1 MRNDYFSLNPA
12 QQRQVIEQ
20 TAAKLN
26 LPVQAVEKDLWVTA
40 ILQVLFTLPCA
51 HGLVFKGGTSISK
64 VWNAINRFSEDI
76 DLAIDRSLFDLDGE
90 LTKKQVKKLRKVSSM
105 FVREEL
111 FGQLCEAIASTP
123 LYGLCEIEAQPD
135 GVGDSTYPEPR
146 IIYVKYASLFS
157 DKIDYILPVVKIE
170 AGARS
175 LLEPTLNVAIK
186 SLVDVALPSITT
198 SLVDVEVRTAVAE
211 KTFLEK
217 CFLLHELFSRGVA
230 VSANRRSRHL
240 YDLHMMM
247 RKGIDKRAVSDDE
260 LWNTIHHH
268 RSTLTSISGVD
279 YTPDIRSRIVLTP
292 PAECVEDWKSDYQAM
307 QGSMIY
313 NNPPSFE
320 ELLQSM
326 AELEMAF
333 KISLFF
339 C

>member
-1 MRNDYFSLNPA
+1 MRNDYFSLNAA
-12 QQRQVIEQ
+12 QQRLVIEQ

-26 LPVQAVEKDLWVTA
+26 LPVQAIEKDLWVTA

-230 VSANRRSRHL
+230 VPANRRSRHL

-247 RKGIDKRAVSDDE
+247 RKGIGKRSVSDDE

-292 PAECVEDWKSDYQAM
+292 PAECVEDWKNDYQAM

-333 KISLFF
+333 KKQF
-339 C
+339 

>member
-26 LPVQAVEKDLWVTA
+26 LPVQAIEKDLWVTA

-105 FVREEL
+105 FVREVL

-260 LWNTIHHH
+260 LWNTILHH

-292 PAECVEDWKSDYQAM
+292 PAGCVEDWKSDYQAM

-333 KISLFF
+333 KNQF
-339 C
+339 

>member
-146 IIYVKYASLFS
+146 IIYVKYASQFS

-333 KISLFF
+333 KNQF
-339 C
+339 

>member
-1 MRNDYFSLNPA
+1 MRNDYFSLNAA
-12 QQRQVIEQ
+12 QQRLVIEQ

-26 LPVQAVEKDLWVTA
+26 LPVQAIEKDLWVTA

-105 FVREEL
+105 FVREDL

-247 RKGIDKRAVSDDE
+247 RKGIDKRAVYDDE

-292 PAECVEDWKSDYQAM
+292 PAECVEDWKIDYQAM

-333 KISLFF
+333 KKQF
-339 C
+339 

>member
-1 MRNDYFSLNPA
+1 MRNDYFSLNAA
-12 QQRQVIEQ
+12 QQRLVIEQ

-26 LPVQAVEKDLWVTA
+26 LPVQAIEKDLWVTA

-217 CFLLHELFSRGVA
+217 CFLLHELFSKGVA

-292 PAECVEDWKSDYQAM
+292 PAECVEDWKNDYQAM

-333 KISLFF
+333 KKQF
-339 C
+339 

>member
-12 QQRQVIEQ
+12 QQRLVIEQ

-26 LPVQAVEKDLWVTA
+26 LPVQAIEKDLWVTA

-51 HGLVFKGGTSISK
+51 RGLVFKGGTSISK

-268 RSTLTSISGVD
+268 RSTLTSVSGVD

-292 PAECVEDWKSDYQAM
+292 PAECAEDWKNDYQAM

-333 KISLFF
+333 KKQF
-339 C
+339 

>member
-1 MRNDYFSLNPA
+1 MQNNYFSLNPV

-26 LPVQAVEKDLWVTA
+26 LPVQAIEKDLWVTA

-111 FGQLCEAIASTP
+111 CGQLCEAIASTP

-146 IIYVKYASLFS
+146 IIYVKYASQFS

-217 CFLLHELFSRGVA
+217 CFLLHELFSKGVA

-279 YTPDIRSRIVLTP
+279 YTPDIRSRIVLTL

-333 KISLFF
+333 KKQF
-339 C
+339 

>member
-12 QQRQVIEQ
+12 QQRLVIEQ

-26 LPVQAVEKDLWVTA
+26 LPVQAIEKDLWVTA

-157 DKIDYILPVVKIE
+157 GKIDYILPVVKIE

-186 SLVDVALPSITT
+186 SLVDAALPSITT

-333 KISLFF
+333 KKQF
-339 C
+339 

>member
-1 MRNDYFSLNPA
+1 M
-12 QQRQVIEQ
+12 
-20 TAAKLN
+20 
-26 LPVQAVEKDLWVTA
+26 
-40 ILQVLFTLPCA
+40 
-51 HGLVFKGGTSISK
+51 
-64 VWNAINRFSEDI
+64 
-76 DLAIDRSLFDLDGE
+76 
-90 LTKKQVKKLRKVSSM
+90 
-105 FVREEL
+105 
-111 FGQLCEAIASTP
+111 
-123 LYGLCEIEAQPD
+123 
-135 GVGDSTYPEPR
+135 GDSTYPEPR

-175 LLEPTLNVAIK
+175 LLEPTQNVAIK

-307 QGSMIY
+307 Q
-313 NNPPSFE
+313 
-320 ELLQSM
+320 L
-326 AELEMAF
+326 
-333 KISLFF
+333 SLIHI
-339 C
+339 

>member
-1 MRNDYFSLNPA
+1 MRNDYFSLNAA
-12 QQRQVIEQ
+12 QQRLVIEQ

-26 LPVQAVEKDLWVTA
+26 LPVQAIEKDLWVTA

-51 HGLVFKGGTSISK
+51 RDLVFKGGTSISK

-333 KISLFF
+333 KKQF
-339 C
+339 

>member
-1 MRNDYFSLNPA
+1 MRNDYFSLNAA
-12 QQRQVIEQ
+12 QQRLVIEQ

-26 LPVQAVEKDLWVTA
+26 LPVQAIEKDLWVTA

-230 VSANRRSRHL
+230 VPANRRSRHL

-247 RKGIDKRAVSDDE
+247 RKGIGKRSVSDDE

-333 KISLFF
+333 KKQF
-339 C
+339 

>member
-1 MRNDYFSLNPA
+1 M
-12 QQRQVIEQ
+12 
-20 TAAKLN
+20 
-26 LPVQAVEKDLWVTA
+26 
-40 ILQVLFTLPCA
+40 
-51 HGLVFKGGTSISK
+51 
-64 VWNAINRFSEDI
+64 
-76 DLAIDRSLFDLDGE
+76 
-90 LTKKQVKKLRKVSSM
+90 RKVSSM

-198 SLVDVEVRTAVAE
+198 LLIDVEVRTAVAE

-230 VSANRRSRHL
+230 VPANRRSRHL

-247 RKGIDKRAVSDDE
+247 RKGIGKRSVSDDE

-292 PAECVEDWKSDYQAM
+292 PAECVEDWKIDYQAM

-333 KISLFF
+333 KKQF
-339 C
+339 

>member
-146 IIYVKYASLFS
+146 IIYVKYASQFS

-247 RKGIDKRAVSDDE
+247 RKGIDKRAVSNDE

-333 KISLFF
+333 KKQF
-339 C
+339 

>member
-1 MRNDYFSLNPA
+1 MRNDYFSLNAA
-12 QQRQVIEQ
+12 QQRLVIEQ

-26 LPVQAVEKDLWVTA
+26 LPVQAIEKDLWVTA

-51 HGLVFKGGTSISK
+51 RDLVFKGGTSISK

-90 LTKKQVKKLRKVSSM
+90 LTKKQVKKLRKESSM

-333 KISLFF
+333 KKQF
-339 C
+339 

>member
-1 MRNDYFSLNPA
+1 LIREF
-12 QQRQVIEQ
+12 I
-20 TAAKLN
+20 
-26 LPVQAVEKDLWVTA
+26 
-40 ILQVLFTLPCA
+40 
-51 HGLVFKGGTSISK
+51 TSCD
-64 VWNAINRFSEDI
+64 NFSEDI

-146 IIYVKYASLFS
+146 IIYVKYASQFS

-175 LLEPTLNVAIK
+175 LLEPTQNVAIK

-313 NNPPSFE
+313 NNHPSFE

-333 KISLFF
+333 KNQF
-339 C
+339 

>member
-12 QQRQVIEQ
+12 QQRLVIEQ

-26 LPVQAVEKDLWVTA
+26 LPVQAIEKDLWVTA

-333 KISLFF
+333 KKQF
-339 C
+339 

>member
-1 MRNDYFSLNPA
+1 MRNDYFSLNLA
-12 QQRQVIEQ
+12 QQRLVIEQ

-26 LPVQAVEKDLWVTA
+26 LPVQAIEKDLWVTA

-90 LTKKQVKKLRKVSSM
+90 LTKKQVKKLRKESSM

-260 LWNTIHHH
+260 LWNTIHYH

-333 KISLFF
+333 KKQF
-339 C
+339 

>member
-1 MRNDYFSLNPA
+1 MRNDYFSLNAA
-12 QQRQVIEQ
+12 QQRLVIEQ

-26 LPVQAVEKDLWVTA
+26 LPVQAIEKNLWVTA

-90 LTKKQVKKLRKVSSM
+90 LTKKQVKKLRKESSM

-247 RKGIDKRAVSDDE
+247 RKGIGKRAVSYDE

-333 KISLFF
+333 KKQF
-339 C
+339 

>member
-1 MRNDYFSLNPA
+1 MRNDYFSLNAA
-12 QQRQVIEQ
+12 QQRLVIEQ

-26 LPVQAVEKDLWVTA
+26 LPVQAIEKDLWVTA
-40 ILQVLFTLPCA
+40 ILQVLFILPCA
-51 HGLVFKGGTSISK
+51 HGFVFKGGTSISK

-247 RKGIDKRAVSDDE
+247 RKGIGKRAVSDDE

-333 KISLFF
+333 KKQF
-339 C
+339 

>member
-1 MRNDYFSLNPA
+1 MRNDYFSLNAA
-12 QQRQVIEQ
+12 QQRLVIEQ

-26 LPVQAVEKDLWVTA
+26 LPVQAIEKDLWVTA

-90 LTKKQVKKLRKVSSM
+90 LTKKQVKKLRKESSM

-279 YTPDIRSRIVLTP
+279 YTPDIRNRIVLTP

-333 KISLFF
+333 KKQF
-339 C
+339 

>member
-1 MRNDYFSLNPA
+1 MRNDYFSLNAA
-12 QQRQVIEQ
+12 QQRLVIEQ

-26 LPVQAVEKDLWVTA
+26 LPVQAIEKDLWVTA

-51 HGLVFKGGTSISK
+51 RDLVFKGGTSISK

-186 SLVDVALPSITT
+186 SLVDAALPSITT

-247 RKGIDKRAVSDDE
+247 RKGIGKRAVSDDE

-292 PAECVEDWKSDYQAM
+292 PAECVEDWKNDYQAM

-333 KISLFF
+333 KKQF
-339 C
+339 

>member
-76 DLAIDRSLFDLDGE
+76 DLAIGRSLFDLDGE

-146 IIYVKYASLFS
+146 IIYVKYASQFS

-333 KISLFF
+333 KNQF
-339 C
+339 

>member
-1 MRNDYFSLNPA
+1 MRNNYFSLNPA

-26 LPVQAVEKDLWVTA
+26 LPVQAIEKDLWVTA

-105 FVREEL
+105 FVREVL

-333 KISLFF
+333 KKQF
-339 C
+339 

>member
-12 QQRQVIEQ
+12 QQRLVIEQ

-26 LPVQAVEKDLWVTA
+26 LPVQAIEKDLWVTA

-90 LTKKQVKKLRKVSSM
+90 LTKKQVKKLRKESSM

-333 KISLFF
+333 KKQF
-339 C
+339 

>member
-1 MRNDYFSLNPA
+1 MQNNYFSLNAA

-26 LPVQAVEKDLWVTA
+26 LPVQAIEKDLWVTA

-292 PAECVEDWKSDYQAM
+292 PAECVEDWKIDYQAM

-333 KISLFF
+333 KKQF
-339 C
+339 

>member
-12 QQRQVIEQ
+12 QQRLVIEQ

-26 LPVQAVEKDLWVTA
+26 LPVQAIEKDLWVTA

-90 LTKKQVKKLRKVSSM
+90 LTKKQVKKLRKESSM

-292 PAECVEDWKSDYQAM
+292 PAECVEDWKSEYQAM

-333 KISLFF
+333 KKQF
-339 C
+339 

>member
-1 MRNDYFSLNPA
+1 MRNNYFSLNPA

-26 LPVQAVEKDLWVTA
+26 LPVQAIEKDLWVTA

-111 FGQLCEAIASTP
+111 CGQLCEAIASTP

-217 CFLLHELFSRGVA
+217 CFLLHELFSKGVA

-333 KISLFF
+333 KKQF
-339 C
+339 

>member
-76 DLAIDRSLFDLDGE
+76 NLAIDRSLFDLDGE

-247 RKGIDKRAVSDDE
+247 RKGIDKRAVSNDE

-333 KISLFF
+333 KNQF
-339 C
+339 

>member
-1 MRNDYFSLNPA
+1 MQNNYFSLNPA

-217 CFLLHELFSRGVA
+217 CFLLHELFSKGVA

-292 PAECVEDWKSDYQAM
+292 LAECVEDWKSDYQAM

-333 KISLFF
+333 KNQF
-339 C
+339 

>member
-1 MRNDYFSLNPA
+1 MRNDYFTLNPV
-12 QQRQVIEQ
+12 QQRLVIEQ

-26 LPVQAVEKDLWVTA
+26 LPVQAIEKDLWVTA

-51 HGLVFKGGTSISK
+51 RDLVFKGGTSISK

-292 PAECVEDWKSDYQAM
+292 PAECVEDWKIDYQAM

-333 KISLFF
+333 KKQF
-339 C
+339 

>member
-146 IIYVKYASLFS
+146 IIYVKYASQFS

-333 KISLFF
+333 KKQF
-339 C
+339 

>member
-1 MRNDYFSLNPA
+1 MQNNYFSLNAA

-26 LPVQAVEKDLWVTA
+26 LPVQAIEKDLWVTA

-146 IIYVKYASLFS
+146 IIYVKYASQFS

-333 KISLFF
+333 KKQF
-339 C
+339 

>member
-146 IIYVKYASLFS
+146 IIYVKYASQFS

-170 AGARS
+170 TGARS

-333 KISLFF
+333 KKQF
-339 C
+339 

>member
-51 HGLVFKGGTSISK
+51 YGLVFKGGTSISK

-146 IIYVKYASLFS
+146 IIYVKYASQFS

-217 CFLLHELFSRGVA
+217 CFLLHELFSKGVA

-333 KISLFF
+333 KKQF
-339 C
+339 

>member
-1 MRNDYFSLNPA
+1 MQNNYFSLNPA

-26 LPVQAVEKDLWVTA
+26 LPVQAIEKDLWVTA

-217 CFLLHELFSRGVA
+217 CFLLHELFSKGVA

-333 KISLFF
+333 KKQF
-339 C
+339 

>member
-1 MRNDYFSLNPA
+1 MQNNYFSLNAA

-26 LPVQAVEKDLWVTA
+26 LPVQAIEKDLWVTA

-217 CFLLHELFSRGVA
+217 CFLLHELFSKGVA

-333 KISLFF
+333 KKQF
-339 C
+339 

>member
-1 MRNDYFSLNPA
+1 MRNNYFSLNPA

-26 LPVQAVEKDLWVTA
+26 LPVQAIEKDLWVTA

-111 FGQLCEAIASTP
+111 CGQLCEAIASTP
-123 LYGLCEIEAQPD
+123 FYGLCEIEAQPD

-146 IIYVKYASLFS
+146 IIYVKYASQFS

-217 CFLLHELFSRGVA
+217 CFLLHELFSKGVA

-268 RSTLTSISGVD
+268 RSTLTCISGVD

-333 KISLFF
+333 KKQF
-339 C
+339 

>member
-12 QQRQVIEQ
+12 QQRLVIEQ

-26 LPVQAVEKDLWVTA
+26 LPVQAIEKDLWVTA

-51 HGLVFKGGTSISK
+51 YGLVFKGGTSISK

-247 RKGIDKRAVSDDE
+247 RKGIGKRAVSDDE

-333 KISLFF
+333 KK
-339 C
+339 

>member
-12 QQRQVIEQ
+12 QQRLVIEQ

-26 LPVQAVEKDLWVTA
+26 LPVQAIEKDLWVTA

-186 SLVDVALPSITT
+186 SLVDAALPSITT

-279 YTPDIRSRIVLTP
+279 YIPDIRSRIVLTP

-333 KISLFF
+333 KKQF
-339 C
+339 

>member
-1 MRNDYFSLNPA
+1 M
-12 QQRQVIEQ
+12 IEQ

-26 LPVQAVEKDLWVTA
+26 LPVQAIEKDLWVTA

-51 HGLVFKGGTSISK
+51 RDLVFKGGTSISK

-230 VSANRRSRHL
+230 VSANRRSRHF

-333 KISLFF
+333 KKQF
-339 C
+339 